1 VRYPE
6 ESWPQSV
13 ADAIHDGPMQTI
25 VSVALELDALA
36 RAIASDDPPSTD
48 DIRGSLW
55 QFRAANQDAAKD
67 LRVIVRRL
75 SEGTGPND
83 PEDEGSG
90 IERQL
95 AAP

>member
-6 ESWPQSV
+6 ESWPQSL

-36 RAIASDDPPSTD
+36 KAIVSDDPPSTD

-67 LRVIVRRL
+67 LRLIVRRL
-75 SEGTGPND
+75 SERAGPND
-83 PEDEGSG
+83 PEDEGSAV
-90 IERQL
+90 ERQL